1 MDTKVESNLMIG
13 PDDKVP
19 AGEATLLGLQHV
31 LAMDVY
37 VPPIILAG
45 MLSMGA
51 LDSQGLLQGTFLAA
65 GIGTILQT
73 VLFMKMPMSQGPS
86 FVPLG
91 AAAGIALAGGGL
103 AGYGMGT
110 LIGALVVGSLAMVLL
125 GLTGVF
131 QKIINKLVP
140 AVVGGTI
147 ITCVGLSLI
156 PSALND
162 NIFLAQGN
170 IYQNIELASATA
182 LTLLVCVGISIR
194 FPRVQKIFR
203 TGSIVIAL
211 LVGTL
216 LSALM
221 GRFDW
226 QSVAKAAWFGFP
238 QRTILHWGIHFDL
251 TAILTFLIIYAII
264 TTETTGTWFAMGAV
278 TNQKITNQQW
288 NRGIIGEGLSCLVA
302 ALSGATPVTG
312 YSTNAGVISITGVA
326 SKRVFVA
333 AGAWFIVLGFFSK
346 LSAFLAAVPAP
357 VIGGVF
363 AIITVT
369 IMLNGLN
376 VIRGI
381 QTQASD
387 LYIIGLPIIL
397 TLAIVLLPKT
407 VTNHAPQLV
416 QYLLGSPVAIAA
428 VCAIVLNLLMPRDHK
443 LTHL

>member
-86 FVPLG
+86 FVP
-91 AAAGIALAGGGL
+91 
-103 AGYGMGT
+103 
-110 LIGALVVGSLAMVLL
+110 LVVGSLAMVLL